1 MLGAKQV
8 LVCWERGKVVRE
20 KSAAPSPGEAGS
32 NIDQDF
38 QPALEERIQPSE
50 NVTPCQQRI

>member
-38 QPALEERIQPSE
+38 QPALHWKSGYNQVRM
-50 NVTPCQQRI
+50 